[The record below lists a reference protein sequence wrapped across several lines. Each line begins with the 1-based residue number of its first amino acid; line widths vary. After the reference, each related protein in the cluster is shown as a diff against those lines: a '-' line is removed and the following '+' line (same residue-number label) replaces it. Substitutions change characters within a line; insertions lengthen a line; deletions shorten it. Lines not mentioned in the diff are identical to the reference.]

1 MATVTATRRP
11 ISPLAGDAALP
22 LRRLSVDEYHAMGD
36 LGILPE
42 GGVELLD
49 GLIVERR
56 YVPRKSDPW
65 VEGRQVP
72 VMRLTLEDYHRL
84 RDAGTLDAGTACEF
98 LDGLLVETMIRR
110 PPHDTA
116 LGLLQDRLAP
126 LLPGDVILRNQS
138 ALMLTD
144 GEPEPDLA
152 VVRGLRRDYADQH
165 PGPEATLLVVEIA
178 DATLAQDRTHK
189 LKAYAR
195 HSIPQYWIVNLIDEV
210 VEAYSDPSGL
220 VAEPEYRRT
229 EIYDDTQSVPLVLD
243 GQPIANI
250 AVSDILP

>member
-1 MATVTATRRP
+1 MATVTATRRTIADP
-11 ISPLAGDAALP
+11 AGDAALP

-36 LGILPE
+36 LGLLPE

-56 YVPRKSDPW
+56 YVPRRSDPW
-65 VEGRQVP
+65 IEGRQVP

-84 RDAGTLDAGTACEF
+84 REACTLDAGDPCEF

-126 LLPGDVILRNQS
+126 VLPADVFLRNQS
-138 ALMLTD
+138 ALTLTD

-152 VVRGLRRDYADQH
+152 LVRGSRRDFADQH
-165 PGPEATLLVVEIA
+165 PGPEQTLLVVEIA
-178 DATLAQDRTHK
+178 DTTLAQDRTHK

-195 HSIPQYWIVNLIDEV
+195 HSIPQYWIVNLIDEQ
-210 VEAYSDPSGL
+210 VEVYSNPTGL
-220 VAEPEYRRT
+220 VAEPEYRGI
-229 EIYDDTQSVPLVLD
+229 EIHEDGQSVPLVLD
-243 GQPIANI
+243 GQPITNI

>member
-1 MATVTATRRP
+1 MATVTATRRTIADP
-11 ISPLAGDAALP
+11 AGDVALP

-36 LGILPE
+36 LGLLPE

-56 YVPRKSDPW
+56 YVPRRSDPW
-65 VEGRQVP
+65 IEGRQVP

-84 RDAGTLDAGTACEF
+84 REACTLDAGDPCEF

-126 LLPGDVILRNQS
+126 VLPADVILRNQS
-138 ALMLTD
+138 ALTLTD

-152 VVRGLRRDYADQH
+152 LVRGSRRDFADQH
-165 PGPEATLLVVEIA
+165 PGPEQTLLVVEIA
-178 DATLAQDRTHK
+178 DTTLAQDRTHK

-195 HSIPQYWIVNLIDEV
+195 HSIPQYWIVNLIDEQ
-210 VEAYSDPSGL
+210 VEVYSNPTGL
-220 VAEPEYRRT
+220 VAEPEYRGI
-229 EIYDDTQSVPLVLD
+229 EIHEDGQSVPLVLE
-243 GQPIANI
+243 GQAITNI

>member
-1 MATVTATRRP
+1 MGTVTATRRTIVDP
-11 ISPLAGDAALP
+11 AGDATLP
-22 LRRLSVDEYHAMGD
+22 LRRLSVDEYHAMRD
-36 LGILPE
+36 LGLLPE

-56 YVPRKSDPW
+56 YVPRQSDPW
-65 VEGRQVP
+65 VDRRQVP

-84 RDAGTLDAGTACEF
+84 RDAGTLDAGKPCEF

-116 LGLLQDRLAP
+116 LGLLQDRLEP
-126 LLPGDVILRNQS
+126 LLPTDVILRNQS
-138 ALMLTD
+138 ALTLTD

-152 VVRGLRRDYADQH
+152 VVRGSRRDFADQH

-178 DATLAQDRTHK
+178 DTSLSLDRTHK
-189 LKAYAR
+189 LEAYAR
-195 HSIPQYWIVNLIDEV
+195 HSIPQYWIVNLIDDQVEV
-210 VEAYSDPSGL
+210 YSDPTGL
-220 VAEPEYRRT
+220 VAEPEYRRM
-229 EIYDDTQSVPLVLD
+229 EIYEDGQSVPLVLD
-243 GQPIANI
+243 GRPIANI

>member
-1 MATVTATRRP
+1 MATVTATRRTIADP
-11 ISPLAGDAALP
+11 AGDAALP
-22 LRRLSVDEYHAMGD
+22 LRRLSVDEYHAMGG
-36 LGILPE
+36 LGMLPE

-56 YVPRKSDPW
+56 YLPRKSDPW

-72 VMRLTLEDYHRL
+72 AMRLSLEDYHRL
-84 RDAGTLDAGTACEF
+84 RDAGTLDAGPPCEF

-126 LLPGDVILRNQS
+126 LLPRDLILRNQS
-138 ALMLTD
+138 ALTLTD

-152 VVRGLRRDYADQH
+152 IVRGSRRDFADQH
-165 PGPEATLLVVEIA
+165 PGPEQTLLVVEIA
-178 DATLAQDRTHK
+178 DTTLAQDRTHK

-195 HSIPQYWIVNLIDEV
+195 HSIPQYWIVNLIDEQ
-210 VEAYSDPSGL
+210 VEVYSDPTGL
-220 VAEPEYRRT
+220 VAEPEYRRI
-229 EIYDDTQSVPLVLD
+229 EICEDTQSAPLVLD
-243 GQPIANI
+243 GRPIANI
-250 AVSDILP
+250 SVSDILP